1 MRKNNILYY
10 LMAVALSS
18 TVCTACQS
26 EDTFSEEGKT
36 ELSLAPSVKEIGK
49 QESVTRATTGNF
61 FTPGDKITVDITTN
75 RSGNNKS
82 TSTYTLGSDGIFTG
96 DFRFN
101 LDNTYIKTLA
111 ARWPSDEIREGE
123 GIKLDQREL
132 EDYLKAD
139 RLKAHSEDANIMP
152 TAEPVPLIFEHE
164 QSRFSFRM
172 AGQNANGLKIQEIIL
187 ELQYDLNG
195 NGNESCAFWGYCDG
209 TEKASLI
216 LIPGIEI
223 KGGSNGGN
231 YQIVND
237 RYMIGMATVG
247 NETTQY
253 RGGIWLNKNVSVT
266 LAANTDYLVTLTSE
280 GYDLNATIEIHGFGQ
295 DEGFIGVPSKPTN
308 N

>member
-10 LMAVALSS
+10 LMTVVLSS

-111 ARWPSDEIREGE
+111 ARWPSDEIRKGE

-139 RLKAHSEDANIMP
+139 RLKAHSKDVNIMP
-152 TAEPVPLIFEHE
+152 TAEPVPLVFEHE

-231 YQIVND
+231 YQIVNG

-247 NETTQY
+247 NDETQY
-253 RGGIWLNKNVSVT
+253 RGGIWLNKDVSVT

-280 GYDLNATIEIHGFGQ
+280 GYNLNATIEIHGFGQ
-295 DEGFIGVPSKPTN
+295 DEGFVGVPEKPTN